1 MYVLFNVILV
11 LGYFVR
17 VNGRRGEKLKLK
29 TRRDRYARR
38 VTTSVNSSISADL

>member
-29 TRRDRYARR
+29 TRRDHYFGQFLH
-38 VTTSVNSSISADL
+38 SINL